1 MFLIIKILSK
11 IKIHFFFYIVMFI
24 CLITGNFR
32 DFIVFSL
39 IIFVHELGH
48 VFGGLIFKYDI
59 ISILV
64 LPIGGLTKF
73 NNGINV
79 SLLSTF
85 VVTVMGPLFQIIFF
99 YLYDYF
105 FYVSDFVF
113 FYNFILLGFNL
124 LPIYPLDGSKLL
136 SVLLCLFFPFKYSHL
151 LVVYISFLCILC
163 LFLFISFDLVI
174 YLILFFLLVKCIL
187 ELINHNY
194 LFNVFLLERYMNNF
208 KFRKCKIVRSVD
220 GMFLN
225 KKHLFLIDNTYIS
238 EDTFLKK
245 MFDKS
250 TKL

>member
-1 MFLIIKILSK
+1 MITQSQYVSK
-11 IKIHFFFYIVMFI
+11 I
-24 CLITGNFR
+24 R
-32 DFIVFSL
+32 
-39 IIFVHELGH
+39 
-48 VFGGLIFKYDI
+48 
-59 ISILV
+59 
-64 LPIGGLTKF
+64 
-73 NNGINV
+73 
-79 SLLSTF
+79 
-85 VVTVMGPLFQIIFF
+85 
-99 YLYDYF
+99 
-105 FYVSDFVF
+105 
-113 FYNFILLGFNL
+113 
-124 LPIYPLDGSKLL
+124 
-136 SVLLCLFFPFKYSHL
+136 
-151 LVVYISFLCILC
+151 